1 FYHVAAD
8 RRFPYRL
15 YGAQQDRYSMA
26 VASRGETWSGVI
38 SESDTYRV
46 GPGEAGNVAPDPRD
60 ADTGYSNNEK
70 PLVPHDRKRNVTQD
84 ISIVPRDVSGKSAGE
99 LEHRFGW
106 TEPLFLSPH
115 DPDVLYTA
123 SEVVWRSADRGQ
135 TWRAIS
141 GDLTRN
147 DRGKQRPSG
156 GPITLDITS
165 VEYYDT
171 VFALAESPLE
181 KGLLWAGTD
190 DGLIHVTRDGGR
202 SWRNVT
208 PRALPA
214 WSLVSMIE
222 PSRFAAGAAYVAVD
236 RHKLDDFRPYVYRTT
251 DLGASWTAS
260 AGDLPVGAYVHAV
273 REDP

>member
-1 FYHVAAD
+1 
-8 RRFPYRL
+8 
-15 YGAQQDRYSMA
+15 
-26 VASRGETWSGVI
+26 
-38 SESDTYRV
+38 
-46 GPGEAGNVAPDPRD
+46 
-60 ADTGYSNNEK
+60 
-70 PLVPHDRKRNVTQD
+70 
-84 ISIVPRDVSGKSAGE
+84 
-99 LEHRFGW
+99 
-106 TEPLFLSPH
+106 
-115 DPDVLYTA
+115 
-123 SEVVWRSADRGQ
+123 
-135 TWRAIS
+135 
-141 GDLTRN
+141 
-147 DRGKQRPSG
+147 
-156 GPITLDITS
+156 TLDITS

-236 RHKLDDFRPYVYRTT
+236 RHKLDDFGPYVYRTT
-251 DLGASWTAS
+251 ALGASWTAS

-273 REDP
+273 REDPARRGLLYAATELGPFVSLDDGAHWHALRLDMPVVPITDLAVVGDDLAASTNGRSFWILDDITPRRQEAPPGAA